1 MSLWSWEKKQ
11 EDDQS
16 YKLAAENVK
25 LQQKINLLEHELE
38 KYTARLTAEYASAS
52 YSLDWVTMNAFSI
65 ERNLCMDGTQNHK
78 TIIGYMMTE
87 PVVTSD
93 GETVS
98 YRDVVHEWS
107 LYCSHDEH
115 QRLVA
120 EFNEYKNSK

>member
-16 YKLAAENVK
+16 YKLASENIK

-38 KYTARLTAEYASAS
+38 KYKARLSVEYAAAS
-52 YSLDWVTMNAFSI
+52 FSIDWKVMNVFSI
-65 ERNLCMDGTQNHK
+65 ERNLCNDGTQNHR
-78 TIIGYMMTE
+78 TILGYMTEE
-87 PVVTSD
+87 PVTTVENSVT
-93 GETVS
+93 
-98 YRDVVHEWS
+98 YKDVVREWT

-120 EFNEYKNSK
+120 EFNEYRNSK

>member
-11 EDDQS
+11 EGDQS

-25 LQQKINLLEHELE
+25 LQQKINELE
-38 KYTARLTAEYASAS
+38 FKVEKYEKRLVGEYATVS
-52 YSLDWVTMNAFSI
+52 YSIDWKLMNVFSI

-78 TIIGYMMTE
+78 TILGYMMEE
-87 PVVTSD
+87 PVTTVENDVT
-93 GETVS
+93 
-98 YRDVVHEWS
+98 YKDVVREWT